1 MTVLSVTL
9 RNEDGL
15 GIGTLLD
22 HPAKP
27 QVITQRVPGPPGEA
41 PRLRV
46 DLWDGRVQVGGGV
59 LHAERGVWRGR
70 VSEFCGTWHV
80 SGACGSGTLTF
91 SERDARPPDR
101 DRPIGAERAP

>member
-1 MTVLSVTL
+1 MTALSVTL

-15 GIGTLLD
+15 GVGTLLE

-27 QVITQRVPGPPGEA
+27 QVVTQRVPGATGEA

-46 DLWDGRVQVGGGV
+46 DLFDGRAQIGGGV
-59 LHAERGVWRGR
+59 LHAERGYWTGET
-70 VSEFCGTWHV
+70 SEFAGRWFV
-80 SGACGSGTLTF
+80 RGKVGSGVLEF
-91 SERDARPPDR
+91 SETRPPDR